1 MQEAFRDYILRE
13 NLFSNGQQVL
23 LAVSGGRDSA
33 VMAQL
38 FYDAGF
44 RFQVAHCNFG
54 LRGAESIRD
63 EGFVRTLAERL
74 QAPFHVQHFD
84 TEAYAQTYKRSIQ
97 VAARE
102 LRYRW
107 LEELRM
113 QLGLDYIATAH
124 HLGDN
129 VETVLMNLSKGTG
142 IAGLHGILPKNGH
155 IIRPLLF
162 ATREQINQY
171 EQEKKTGFVED
182 SSNLTDKYTRNFFR
196 HQVIPKLEEAYPEAI
211 RNIGGSIER
220 FREAET
226 LYQQALDIYRKKLL
240 EKRGEEYFIPILK
253 LQKSSPLQTITY
265 ELLKPFGC
273 SAAQSEQVVQ
283 LLNSAPGK
291 YLSTATHRIYRDR
304 KWLIIT
310 PQQTDLSTHFI
321 IAEEQETV
329 LMPGARITLQHL
341 DAAGV
346 KPPTEATI
354 ACLDA
359 KHINFPLLLRRWKK
373 GDYFYPLGMQKKKKV
388 SRFFIDQK
396 LSIPQKE
403 NAWVLEC
410 GKKIV
415 WIVGMRIDDRFK
427 LTPQT
432 QRLLRLEW
440 QPA

>member
-44 RFQVAHCNFG
+44 RFRVAHCNFG

-226 LYQQALDIYRKKLL
+226 LYQEARTSTGRNCWRKG
-240 EKRGEEYFIPILK
+240 EKNIL
-253 LQKSSPLQTITY
+253 
-265 ELLKPFGC
+265 
-273 SAAQSEQVVQ
+273 
-283 LLNSAPGK
+283 
-291 YLSTATHRIYRDR
+291 
-304 KWLIIT
+304 
-310 PQQTDLSTHFI
+310 
-321 IAEEQETV
+321 
-329 LMPGARITLQHL
+329 
-341 DAAGV
+341 
-346 KPPTEATI
+346 
-354 ACLDA
+354 
-359 KHINFPLLLRRWKK
+359 
-373 GDYFYPLGMQKKKKV
+373 
-388 SRFFIDQK
+388 SRY
-396 LSIPQKE
+396 
-403 NAWVLEC
+403 
-410 GKKIV
+410 
-415 WIVGMRIDDRFK
+415 
-427 LTPQT
+427 
-432 QRLLRLEW
+432 
-440 QPA
+440 